1 MLSRTHSQKRLS
13 PDEKRALI
21 DHMHTEHG
29 VSVRQ
34 GCEAVALPRSTYRYQ
49 ERPRQDE
56 PLIEALSEMVTRH
69 PAIGFWQA
77 HHRLRLAGHAWNH
90 KRVYRVYTAM
100 KLNIRRR
107 ARKRLPA
114 RVKQKLFVPEAANQ
128 VWSLDFMHDSLWNG
142 RTYRLLNVIDD
153 YNRQVLPTAKQW
165 RIEADTSL
173 PALRVIRVLEQLRES
188 RGLPQMI
195 RVDNGPE
202 FISHKLDAWCK
213 QHEITLAF
221 IQPGEPTQNAYIER
235 LNGSLR
241 RELLDPYV
249 FRTIDEVRSKAHEWQ
264 HDYNH
269 RRPHKAL
276 GYRPPVAAPSTTPS
290 L

>member
-1 MLSRTHSQKRLS
+1 
-13 PDEKRALI
+13 
-21 DHMHTEHG
+21 MHTKHG
-29 VSVRQ
+29 VSIRQ
-34 GCEAVALPRSTYRYQ
+34 GCQAVGLPRSTYRYAHRAKDDT
-49 ERPRQDE
+49 EV
-56 PLIEALSEMVTRH
+56 IKALSAIVEQH

-77 HHRLRLAGHAWNH
+77 YHRLRLSDHTWNH

-107 ARKRLPA
+107 AKKRLPA

-153 YNRQVLPTAKQW
+153 FNRQVLW
-165 RIEADTSL
+165 IEADTSL

-213 QHEITLAF
+213 QHGITLAY

-241 RELLDPYV
+241 RELLDAYV
-249 FRTIDEVRSKAHEWQ
+249 FRTIDEVRRKAHEWQ

-269 RRPHKAL
+269 RRPHRAL
-276 GYRPPVAAPSTTPS
+276 GYRPPVSVLSTTPS